1 MRNLSVFK
9 SWSLDFIFYTF
20 IFFACYRKD
29 TSGYVSEKCHLLSF
43 QSIIFHVERHPRFT
57 WFEQCVTFNFFPTE
71 QHELAYN
78 LFNVITVYLLPL
90 VIITTSYS
98 LILYKVSKTARRDE
112 GMITRAT
119 LPMHVMLIIK
129 QGIAASNHYRCSSWM
144 EI

>member
-1 MRNLSVFK
+1 MRPRDNTIL
-9 SWSLDFIFYTF
+9 F
-20 IFFACYRKD
+20 IFFAEEISK
-29 TSGYVSEKCHLLSF
+29 KKKKNNFLNLIF
-43 QSIIFHVERHPRFT
+43 QSIIFHVERHPLFT

-112 GMITRAT
+112 GTIQISKN
-119 LPMHVMLIIK
+119 V
-129 QGIAASNHYRCSSWM
+129 YFVD
-144 EI
+144 

>member
-1 MRNLSVFK
+1 MHPRDNTIL
-9 SWSLDFIFYTF
+9 F
-20 IFFACYRKD
+20 IFFAEEISQKKKKLF
-29 TSGYVSEKCHLLSF
+29 EFNF
-43 QSIIFHVERHPRFT
+43 QSIIFHVERHPLFT

-112 GMITRAT
+112 GTI
-119 LPMHVMLIIK
+119 LISKNVYFVDFVDFFYCILYQNK
-129 QGIAASNHYRCSSWM
+129 TPSS
-144 EI
+144 II

>member
-1 MRNLSVFK
+1 MKDN
-9 SWSLDFIFYTF
+9 T
-20 IFFACYRKD
+20 IFFAEEIYK
-29 TSGYVSEKCHLLSF
+29 KKKLFKLNF
-43 QSIIFHVERHPRFT
+43 QSIIFHVERHPLFT

-112 GMITRAT
+112 GTIKSSIYIYSVDTVYFLTCLFFYCILNKNKDT
-119 LPMHVMLIIK
+119 LKH
-129 QGIAASNHYRCSSWM
+129 
-144 EI
+144 

>member
-1 MRNLSVFK
+1 MRSRDNTIL
-9 SWSLDFIFYTF
+9 F
-20 IFFACYRKD
+20 IFFAEEISKKKNKQLF
-29 TSGYVSEKCHLLSF
+29 EFNF
-43 QSIIFHVERHPRFT
+43 QSIIFHVERHPLFT

-112 GMITRAT
+112 GTIQISKN
-119 LPMHVMLIIK
+119 V
-129 QGIAASNHYRCSSWM
+129 YFVD
-144 EI
+144 

>member
-1 MRNLSVFK
+1 MFRFHNYFIIYNQSMRPRKTTLSFLRKKFIKKKLFK
-9 SWSLDFIFYTF
+9 LN
-20 IFFACYRKD
+20 
-29 TSGYVSEKCHLLSF
+29 F
-43 QSIIFHVERHPRFT
+43 QSIIFHVERHPLFT

-112 GMITRAT
+112 GTIKSSIYIYYVDTVYFLTCIFFYCILNKNKDT
-119 LPMHVMLIIK
+119 LKH
-129 QGIAASNHYRCSSWM
+129 
-144 EI
+144 